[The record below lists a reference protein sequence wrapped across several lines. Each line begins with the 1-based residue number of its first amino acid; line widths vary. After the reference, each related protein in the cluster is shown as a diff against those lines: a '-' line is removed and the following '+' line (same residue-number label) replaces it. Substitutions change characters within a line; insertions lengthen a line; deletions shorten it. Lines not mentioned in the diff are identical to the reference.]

1 MTGRQLALQIAGA
14 IALAWWIFAVAATR
28 LFTVHLPYPQDG
40 SQPAGCYLA
49 SDWFTYVQ
57 CEANWGGNLLGGML
71 TWAQLWTTDAD
82 VLMQLSSIPIL
93 MPLIILWLSSIF
105 LAASFLFHL
114 FSRACQSH

>member
-1 MTGRQLALQIAGA
+1 MTGRQLTLQIAGA